1 MKDLNSV
8 NNISSIFNYINEE
21 FAKDC
26 YNTFLNYKFLVTKF
40 LNLYDGDIIGE
51 EYIFDKNDILK
62 TYDKAYQKSFDI
74 YRLYEANELELSDVE
89 ITSIKRFI
97 SLYDNFEEEYIK
109 INNEKYVMKLNKEFL
124 INKTSFEV
132 FVHGINE
139 NVLLDR
145 YIHEKD
151 KQNFLKS
158 NKEYYDF
165 AKTAE
170 KIPEVQI
177 DLLTEF
183 INIYE
188 NFDEIILKMNSN
200 YVNNLYNTN
209 LDKIDKYLDMVFC
222 RQDYYISNST

>member
-1 MKDLNSV
+1 MGNS
-8 NNISSIFNYINEE
+8 NENE
-21 FAKDC
+21 K
-26 YNTFLNYKFLVTKF
+26 TLEK
-40 LNLYDGDIIGE
+40 
-51 EYIFDKNDILK
+51 KNDMLK
-62 TYDKAYQKSFDI
+62 LKQVT
-74 YRLYEANELELSDVE
+74 
-89 ITSIKRFI
+89 
-97 SLYDNFEEEYIK
+97 
-109 INNEKYVMKLNKEFL
+109 NNEKYVIKLNKEFL

-209 LDKIDKYLDMVFC
+209 LNKIDKYFDMVFC
-222 RQDYYISNST
+222 RQDYYISNSTLKDFDSCLNIVSKLIGYCHDYPYLSISKLLDFPGDKDELNLIVSRANDAFILQELKQNKNSPLNKFKKGF